1 MLDEHPLT
9 LRQADQLRTAVATVE
24 SGLAV
29 IMGQVARLPTRK
41 EGATLGDAPG
51 DGDTGEDK
59 RVRLKRLIDFFDGK
73 APRLA

>member
-29 IMGQVARLPTRK
+29 IMG
-41 EGATLGDAPG
+41 
-51 DGDTGEDK
+51 
-59 RVRLKRLIDFFDGK
+59 
-73 APRLA
+73 